1 LNYATLASITTAA
14 AVIVI
19 NSFGVIQMDN
29 NNQSTKQELNL
40 VPLVAIFA
48 PLATMMVV
56 AMTSMHGLIHG

>member
-1 LNYATLASITTAA
+1 LNYGKLPSIATAA

-19 NSFGVIQMDN
+19 NRFGVIQMDN

-56 AMTSMHGLIHG
+56 AMTSLHGLIHG